1 VRRARA
7 TGRDRSASVLS
18 HGSSG
23 ASARSGAGARVPDT
37 DGVTRPDAAPD
48 RPTPT
53 ELAGLLA
60 GGPRIGVATSA
71 TKVEGR
77 AHEGGRTESVWDAF
91 ARRSGAIAGG
101 GDPERGADHIARM
114 PEDVALAAE
123 LGVDVLS
130 FSISWSRIQPEA
142 RGGLRREGIAFYDE
156 LVDALLAAGIRPQAA
171 LHDRDLPVEL
181 QDRGGWLHR
190 DTALRFGDLAY
201 LAAEALAD
209 RVPDWMTLRVP
220 AATTVAGH
228 VTGTAAPGSRLALDA
243 LPTVHHQL
251 LAHGLAAEAIRGS
264 RSSAR
269 VGIVD
274 AHRVVEAASAD
285 DDDRAAADAARAL
298 HQDLFADA
306 VLLGRYPDLDGP
318 HAEAFAR
325 LTRVDTADLRTIAQP
340 LDLYGVEL
348 ADPIRVAAVPRLGP
362 GAGSAALPF
371 VELPWTGHPASLD
384 GHPVAPDLVPVV
396 LADLRARYGEALP
409 PVVLSGLDA
418 AHPEQVD
425 ERDGSRRDP
434 RRAHAISD
442 HLVQALAAVAPGGPA
457 EGVRLEAVIAGS
469 LLDGFEWEAGHTAP
483 RGLVHVDPR
492 TSDRT
497 PRTSARFLRDALRA
511 RG

>member
-1 VRRARA
+1 MPPCPILAQ
-7 TGRDRSASVLS
+7 
-18 HGSSG
+18 
-23 ASARSGAGARVPDT
+23 
-37 DGVTRPDAAPD
+37 VTPRDAAPD

-60 GGPRIGVATSA
+60 GGPRIGVSTSA
-71 TKVEGR
+71 PKVEGR

-91 ARRSGAIAGG
+91 ARRPGAVVDGS
-101 GDPERGADHIARM
+101 DPERGARHMERYR
-114 PEDVALAAE
+114 EDVGLAAE

-130 FSISWSRIQPEA
+130 FSLSWSRIQPEA

-156 LVDALLAAGIRPQAA
+156 LVDALLAAGMRPRAA
-171 LHDRDLPVEL
+171 LHDHDLPVEL

-190 DTALRFGDLAY
+190 DTALRFGDCSY

-209 RVPDWMTLRVP
+209 RVPDWVTLRTP
-220 AATTVAGH
+220 ALTTTAGH
-228 VTGTAAPGSRLALDA
+228 VTGVHAPGSRLGLDA

-251 LAHGLAAEAIRGS
+251 LAHGLAVEAIRGS

-269 VGIVD
+269 VGIVG

-285 DDDRAAADAARAL
+285 DDDRAAAVVARAL

-318 HAEAFAR
+318 HAEAFER
-325 LTRVDTADLRTIAQP
+325 LGRVDPADLRAIAQP
-340 LDLYGVEL
+340 LDHYGVAL
-348 ADPIRVAAVPRLGP
+348 ADPIRVAAVPRLV
-362 GAGSAALPF
+362 AGSTAVPF
-371 VELPWTGHPASLD
+371 AELPWTEHPASLD

-396 LADLRARYGEALP
+396 LADLRARYGDALP

-469 LLDGFEWEAGHTAP
+469 LLDGFEWEAGRAAP

-492 TSDRT
+492 TGDRT
-497 PRTSARFLRDALRA
+497 PRSSYRFLRDALRE

>member
-1 VRRARA
+1 MPGPCA
-7 TGRDRSASVLS
+7 
-18 HGSSG
+18 SG
-23 ASARSGAGARVPDT
+23 ARWTRAPSGGPDRVPDT
-37 DGVTRPDAAPD
+37 DGVTRPDVVPD
-48 RPTPT
+48 RPTPD

-91 ARRSGAIAGG
+91 ARRSGAVAGG
-101 GDPERGADHIARM
+101 GDPERGADHVARM

-171 LHDRDLPVEL
+171 LHDHDLPVEL

-201 LAAEALAD
+201 LVAEALAD
-209 RVPDWMTLRVP
+209 RVPDWTTLRTP
-220 AATTVAGH
+220 ALTTMGGH
-228 VTGTAAPGSRLALDA
+228 ITGTHAPGSRLGLDA

-269 VGIVD
+269 IGIVD

-285 DDDRAAADAARAL
+285 DDDQAAAVAARAL

-325 LTRVDTADLRTIAQP
+325 LTRVDPGDLRTIAQP

-348 ADPIRVAAVPRLGP
+348 ADPIRVAAVPRLV
-362 GAGSAALPF
+362 AGSAALPF
-371 VELPWTGHPASLD
+371 VELPWTDHPASLD

-396 LADLRARYGEALP
+396 LADLRARYGDALP
-409 PVVLSGLDA
+409 PVVLSGLDS

-425 ERDGSRRDP
+425 DRDGTRRDP

-457 EGVRLEAVIAGS
+457 AGVRLEAVIAGS

-483 RGLVHVDPR
+483 RGLVRVDPR

-497 PRTSARFLRDALRA
+497 PRTSYLFLRDTLRA

>member
-1 VRRARA
+1 MTPR
-7 TGRDRSASVLS
+7 
-18 HGSSG
+18 
-23 ASARSGAGARVPDT
+23 
-37 DGVTRPDAAPD
+37 DAAPD

-60 GGPRIGVATSA
+60 GGPRVGVSTSA

-91 ARRSGAIAGG
+91 ARRPGAVADGS
-101 GDPERGADHIARM
+101 DPERGARHMERYR
-114 PEDVALAAE
+114 EDVALAVE

-130 FSISWSRIQPEA
+130 FSLSWSRIQPEA

-156 LVDALLAAGIRPQAA
+156 LVDALLAAGIRPRVA
-171 LHDRDLPVEL
+171 LHDHDLPVEL

-201 LAAEALAD
+201 LAAETLGD
-209 RVPDWMTLRVP
+209 RVPDWVTLRTP
-220 AATTVAGH
+220 ALTTMAGH
-228 VTGTAAPGSRLALDA
+228 VTGTHAPGSRLGLDA

-251 LAHGLAAEAIRGS
+251 LAHGRAIEAIRGS
-264 RSSAR
+264 SSSAR
-269 VGIVD
+269 VGIVN

-285 DDDRAAADAARAL
+285 DDDRAAALVARAL

-306 VLLGRYPDLDGP
+306 VLLGRYPDLAGP
-318 HAEAFAR
+318 HAEAFER
-325 LTRVDTADLRTIAQP
+325 LGRVDPADLRSIGQP
-340 LDLYGVEL
+340 VDHYGVAL
-348 ADPIRVAAVPRLGP
+348 ADPIRVAAVPRLT
-362 GAGSAALPF
+362 AGSTAIPF
-371 VELPWTGHPASLD
+371 GELPWTDHPASLD

-396 LADLRARYGEALP
+396 L
-409 PVVLSGLDA
+409 SGLDA

-425 ERDGSRRDP
+425 DRDGSRRDP

-442 HLVQALAAVAPGGPA
+442 HLVQALAAVAPGGAA
-457 EGVRLEAVIAGS
+457 EGVRLEAVVAGS
-469 LLDGFEWEAGHTAP
+469 LLDGFEWEAGHEAP

-492 TSDRT
+492 TGDRT
-497 PRTSARFLRDALRA
+497 PRSSYRFLRDTLRE

>member
-1 VRRARA
+1 M
-7 TGRDRSASVLS
+7 S
-18 HGSSG
+18 
-23 ASARSGAGARVPDT
+23 P
-37 DGVTRPDAAPD
+37 RPAVPD
-48 RPTPT
+48 RPTPA

-60 GGPRIGVATSA
+60 GGPRIGVGTSA
-71 TKVEGR
+71 PKVEGG

-91 ARRSGAIAGG
+91 ARRPGTVVDGS
-101 GDPERGADHIARM
+101 DPERGADHLGRSA
-114 PEDVALAAE
+114 EDVALAAE
-123 LGVDVLS
+123 LGVDLLS

-156 LVDALLAAGIRPQAA
+156 LVDALLAAGIRPRAA
-171 LHDRDLPVEL
+171 LHDHDLPVEL

-209 RVPDWMTLRVP
+209 RVPDWVTLRTP
-220 AATTVAGH
+220 ALTTMAGH
-228 VTGTAAPGSRLALDA
+228 VAGVHAPGSRLGLDA

-251 LAHGLAAEAIRGS
+251 LAHGLAVEAVRGS

-269 VGIVD
+269 VGIVN

-285 DDDRAAADAARAL
+285 DDDRAAAVAARAL

-306 VLLGRYPDLDGP
+306 VLLGRYPDLEGP
-318 HAEAFAR
+318 HAEAFER
-325 LTRVDTADLRTIAQP
+325 LGRVDPADLRVIGQP
-340 LDLYGVEL
+340 LDHYGVAL
-348 ADPIRVAAVPRLGP
+348 ADPVRVAAVSRLV
-362 GAGSAALPF
+362 AGSAAVPF
-371 VELPWTGHPASLD
+371 AELPWTDHPASLD
-384 GHPVAPDLVPVV
+384 GHPVAPDLVPAV
-396 LADLRARYGEALP
+396 LADLRARYGDALP

-425 ERDGSRRDP
+425 DRDGSRRDP
-434 RRAHAISD
+434 RRADAIAD

-457 EGVRLEAVIAGS
+457 AGVRLEAVVAGS
-469 LLDGFEWEAGHTAP
+469 LLDGFEWEAGRRAP

-492 TSDRT
+492 TADRT
-497 PRTSARFLRDALRA
+497 PRSSYRFLRDALRE